1 MLTEHEE
8 EWAPPPGL
16 TLEPPEAPLDS
27 TAAWFALSTAL
38 LTSKGLL
45 GLWLAVLKRAHSIP
59 SGELPLYL
67 KEEGSRQLSGLDG
80 ELLASMFGLLMT
92 QGLWP
97 MAWP

>member
-1 MLTEHEE
+1 MVRTGKGADGTRGGEGTS
-8 EWAPPPGL
+8 PR
-16 TLEPPEAPLDS
+16 TNS
-27 TAAWFALSTAL
+27 TAAWFALSTTL

-67 KEEGSRQLSGLDG
+67 KEEGSRQLRGLEG